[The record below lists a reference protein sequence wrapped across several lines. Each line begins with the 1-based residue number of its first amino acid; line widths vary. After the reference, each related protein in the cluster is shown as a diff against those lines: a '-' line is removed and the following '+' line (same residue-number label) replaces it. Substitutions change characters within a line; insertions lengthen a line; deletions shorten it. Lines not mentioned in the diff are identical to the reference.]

1 MRDTNLQCFT
11 IFNSLFNSL
20 LCCHSPTATVALW
33 GDSVSRV
40 DSGGVSMGLSR
51 SSGAWPSPRD
61 HTGQLGETHT
71 WHSALHCHCARKNT
85 AVQLRNPEIHPPFT
99 FHLKVLVSP
108 EESYTDRRTHFF
120 SLSVITLHTAAE
132 FKLFATWKAWNRQY
146 ENTETAS
153 IAPNLRDISCTGLL
167 HSPDAPV
174 FFVFTFYVGL
184 SSWSTKLSVKCY
196 LQIKRFSKSPIM
208 CDIQRG
214 GQYKLGL
221 WHFFFMLRNSLGI
234 NDLHLISYD
243 GEQETRWATFWF
255 CWYRSKLCVKK
266 KYFLTTTLLPES
278 FLPMA
283 GTGTLSSKQRQRE
296 IYSIL

>member
-33 GDSVSRV
+33 GDSISRV

-61 HTGQLGETHT
+61 HTGQLGKTHT

-85 AVQLRNPEIHPPFT
+85 AIQLRNPEIHPPFT

-153 IAPNLRDISCTGLL
+153 ISTNLRDIFCTRVTKKHVVFVQSSFSWCSSLL
-167 HSPDAPV
+167 CLHILCRPKFMIDKIVYEMLPANKKIFQKPHYVWHSARWTV
-174 FFVFTFYVGL
+174 QVGAMTFLFHV
-184 SSWSTKLSVKCY
+184 
-196 LQIKRFSKSPIM
+196 
-208 CDIQRG
+208 
-214 GQYKLGL
+214 
-221 WHFFFMLRNSLGI
+221 
-234 NDLHLISYD
+234 
-243 GEQETRWATFWF
+243 A
-255 CWYRSKLCVKK
+255 
-266 KYFLTTTLLPES
+266 
-278 FLPMA
+278 
-283 GTGTLSSKQRQRE
+283 
-296 IYSIL
+296 